1 MKYPHMFDLTDK
13 TALVTG
19 ASSGLGAAFAEA
31 MAEAGAN
38 VVCAARN
45 LPALEETARK
55 VRQMGRKALVV
66 FCDVTDEENVVAMVR
81 KTVDEFGRLDVL
93 FNNAGVSDNT
103 NDVPK
108 PLHEYTTEWWN
119 RVISVD
125 LQGAFYCAREALK
138 VMVQQKSGKIINVA
152 SIWGLSGSSAVIP
165 APAYCSAKG
174 AVVNLTRELGLE
186 YAPYGIN
193 VNALCP
199 GFYVTKLG
207 GYDDPEFMKT
217 IRAWIPIGREAQP
230 EELKA
235 AAVFLAS
242 AGSNYMCGQVLV
254 TDGGICAK

>member
-1 MKYPHMFDLTDK
+1 MRYPDMFNLTGK
-13 TALVTG
+13 VAVVTG
-19 ASSGLGAAFAEA
+19 ASSGLGVAFAEA
-31 MAEAGAN
+31 MAEAGAE

-45 LPALEETARK
+45 IDALEATAAK
-55 VRQMGRKALVV
+55 VGQIGRKALVV
-66 FCDVTDEENVVAMVR
+66 PCDVTKEEDVAAMVG
-81 KTVDEFGRLDVL
+81 KTMEVFGRLDIL

-125 LQGAFYCAREALK
+125 LQGTFYCARETLK
-138 VMVQQKSGKIINVA
+138 VMVKQGRGKVINVA
-152 SIWGLSGSSAVIP
+152 SIWGLSGSSAIIP

-207 GYDDPEFMKT
+207 GYDDPEFMKA
-217 IRAWIPIGREAQP
+217 IRAWTPMGREAQP
-230 EELKA
+230 EELKG

-242 AGSNYMCGQVLV
+242 SASDYMCGQMLV
-254 TDGGICAK
+254 TDGGISAK